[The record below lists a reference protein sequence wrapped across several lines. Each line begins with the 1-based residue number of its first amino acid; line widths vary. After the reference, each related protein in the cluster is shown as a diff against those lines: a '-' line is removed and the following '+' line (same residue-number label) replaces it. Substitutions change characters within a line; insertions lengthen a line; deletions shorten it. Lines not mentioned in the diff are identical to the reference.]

1 MELDKITEYLS
12 KLIDYINNYMP
23 DCREK
28 YFVIQKLEESVF
40 WLTYLNEE

>member
-28 YFVIQKLEESVF
+28 DFVIQKLEESVF